1 MNKKFLSVVLFG
13 ALMAGSSVTFTGCID
28 NDEPA
33 GIENLRGAKAEL
45 LKAKAAVET
54 ANAAYRDAET
64 QLKLAEVEKE
74 KLTNESI
81 KLANQLKELELQEK
95 TAKTEAAIAEIQA
108 KLEQNKLKWE
118 AELLK
123 EKETL
128 AVAQKAYEDAMKAL
142 ELSKTYLSEAELKQL
157 EAVEKQLG
165 LAKTAMETAKAELED
180 AYDAYKDKVTAPEN
194 YINEATLKE
203 DLLNAQTELDK
214 ATNKLA
220 IKKEALAALESDD
233 AYNAWLALKAKYNA
247 KIDSLNAVL
256 ADKETAKAKIIA
268 ENTNGAIK
276 DLQDAVTAMD
286 NIIQNKKSAAG
297 TADSTF
303 TVSEAINE
311 DLIADNQGFIT
322 YKGGVFTA
330 NFKSTQNVLALTKTN
345 GNDKSD
351 ELSDAT
357 AYATLMDNTY
367 GFADGNGSVYKAAV
381 DDINKAIKTVNDA
394 KAAINANE
402 VAYAKEVQAA
412 AKKAMDEQKKVADA
426 AIKVWNDAVTAY
438 NSGTSY
444 SKQEYDEAYGAIQ
457 ILLEAVKNETTG
469 YTSDEQIQNV
479 YNKYVSFRAVMTA
492 NGQKELPEM
501 PKAIK
506 DGKTLKEYLDSNAVT
521 ALLPTN
527 YTEVDLK
534 ANLLKAATTA
544 FGKAGIY
551 NDGKEDRGVLVQ
563 PKDDEIKKIE
573 NFGSECGAQ
582 GLYLAKVDE
591 YNTATENVEKAE
603 QFDKAIAQL
612 TKWKSSLSAAKNA
625 YVAKYQEDID
635 AVSTAQNVVTEKV
648 ANPINELKIDATKA
662 MKDDIQLV
670 IDAIDGDELKE
681 YEAIIKSLKQE
692 IGDKKGVD
700 GATESTGLNKDVE
713 DASEAVLK
721 AEKMLEL
728 FNAGNLKEQYVIEWA
743 QAELERAKAA
753 YENKVEVFNYW
764 NGKLEEMMKAL
775 YSKASAE

>member
-33 GIENLRGAKAEL
+33 GIETLRGAKAEL

-74 KLTNESI
+74 KLTNEGI
-81 KLANQLKELELQEK
+81 KLANQLKELELQEE

-108 KLEQNKLKWE
+108 KLEQNKLEWE

-142 ELSKTYLSEAELKQL
+142 ELSKTYLSEAELEQL

-165 LAKTAMETAKAELED
+165 LAKNAMETAKTELEG
-180 AYDAYKDKVTAPEN
+180 AYDTYKDKVTTPEN

-276 DLQDAVTAMD
+276 DLQDAVTVMD
-286 NIIQNKKSAAG
+286 NIIQKKKSAAG

-303 TVSEAINE
+303 TVSEAINGN
-311 DLIADNQGFIT
+311 LGADNQGFIT
-322 YKGGVFTA
+322 YADGVFTA
-330 NFKSTQNVLALTKTN
+330 NFKSTQGVLALIKTN
-345 GNDKSD
+345 SNDKSD

-367 GFADGNGSVYKAAV
+367 GFADGNGSAYKAAV

-412 AKKAMDEQKKVADA
+412 AKKAMDDQKKVADA

-457 ILLEAVKNETTG
+457 ILLEAVKNGTTG
-469 YTSDEQIQNV
+469 YTSEEQIQNV

-506 DGKTLKEYLDSNAVT
+506 DGKTLKEYLAVNEVT
-521 ALLPTN
+521 ALLPN
-527 YTEVDLK
+527 AYTEVDLK
-534 ANLLKAATTA
+534 ANLLEAAKTA

-551 NDGKEDRGVLVQ
+551 NDGNEDRGVLVQ
-563 PKDDEIKKIE
+563 PKDDEIKKID

-582 GLYLAKVDE
+582 GLYLTNVDD

-648 ANPINELKIDATKA
+648 ANPINELKIDATEA

-670 IDAIDGDELKE
+670 IQAIDGDELKE
-681 YEAIIKSLKQE
+681 YETIIKSLKQE

-700 GATESTGLNKDVE
+700 GATVSTGLNKDVE

>member
-1 MNKKFLSVVLFG
+1 
-13 ALMAGSSVTFTGCID
+13 
-28 NDEPA
+28 
-33 GIENLRGAKAEL
+33 
-45 LKAKAAVET
+45 
-54 ANAAYRDAET
+54 
-64 QLKLAEVEKE
+64 
-74 KLTNESI
+74 
-81 KLANQLKELELQEK
+81 
-95 TAKTEAAIAEIQA
+95 
-108 KLEQNKLKWE
+108 
-118 AELLK
+118 
-123 EKETL
+123 
-128 AVAQKAYEDAMKAL
+128 
-142 ELSKTYLSEAELKQL
+142 
-157 EAVEKQLG
+157 
-165 LAKTAMETAKAELED
+165 
-180 AYDAYKDKVTAPEN
+180 
-194 YINEATLKE
+194 
-203 DLLNAQTELDK
+203 
-214 ATNKLA
+214 
-220 IKKEALAALESDD
+220 
-233 AYNAWLALKAKYNA
+233 
-247 KIDSLNAVL
+247 
-256 ADKETAKAKIIA
+256 
-268 ENTNGAIK
+268 
-276 DLQDAVTAMD
+276 
-286 NIIQNKKSAAG
+286 
-297 TADSTF
+297 
-303 TVSEAINE
+303 
-311 DLIADNQGFIT
+311 
-322 YKGGVFTA
+322 
-330 NFKSTQNVLALTKTN
+330 
-345 GNDKSD
+345 
-351 ELSDAT
+351 
-357 AYATLMDNTY
+357 
-367 GFADGNGSVYKAAV
+367 
-381 DDINKAIKTVNDA
+381 
-394 KAAINANE
+394 
-402 VAYAKEVQAA
+402 
-412 AKKAMDEQKKVADA
+412 
-426 AIKVWNDAVTAY
+426 
-438 NSGTSY
+438 
-444 SKQEYDEAYGAIQ
+444 
-457 ILLEAVKNETTG
+457 
-469 YTSDEQIQNV
+469 
-479 YNKYVSFRAVMTA
+479 MTA
-492 NGQKELPEM
+492 NCHKELPEM

-506 DGKTLKEYLDSNAVT
+506 DGKTLKEYLKSNEVT
-521 ALLPTN
+521 ALLPTK

-534 ANLLKAATTA
+534 ANLLEAATTA

-625 YVAKYQEDID
+625 YIAKYQEDID

>member
-13 ALMAGSSVTFTGCID
+13 ALMVGSSVTFTGCID

-74 KLTNESI
+74 KLTNEGI
-81 KLANQLKELELQEK
+81 KLANQLKELELQEE

-276 DLQDAVTAMD
+276 DLQDAVTAMN

-303 TVSEAINE
+303 TVSEAIKG
-311 DLIADNQGFIT
+311 DLSADNQGFIT
-322 YKGGVFTA
+322 YTGGVFTA
-330 NFKSTQNVLALTKTN
+330 NFESTQNVLALTKTN

-412 AKKAMDEQKKVADA
+412 AKKVMDDQKKVADA
-426 AIKVWNDAVTAY
+426 DIKVWNDAVTAY

-444 SKQEYDEAYGAIQ
+444 SRQEYDEARGAIQ
-457 ILLEAVKNETTG
+457 ILLEAVKNGDEG

-479 YNKYVSFRAVMTA
+479 YKKYLSFRAVMTA

-534 ANLLKAATTA
+534 ANLLKAATIA

-551 NDGKEDRGVLVQ
+551 NDGTEDRGVLVQ

-573 NFGSECGAQ
+573 NFESECGTQ

>member
-81 KLANQLKELELQEK
+81 KLANQLKELELQEE

-165 LAKTAMETAKAELED
+165 LAKTAMETAKAELEE

-194 YINEATLKE
+194 YINEASLKE

-220 IKKEALAALESDD
+220 IKKEALAALES
-233 AYNAWLALKAKYNA
+233 NAWLALKAKYNA

-276 DLQDAVTAMD
+276 DLQDAVTAM

-297 TADSTF
+297 TADSIF

-506 DGKTLKEYLDSNAVT
+506 DGKTLKEYLKSNDVT
-521 ALLPTN
+521 TLLPTE

-534 ANLLKAATTA
+534 ANLLEAAKTA

-662 MKDDIQLV
+662 MKDDIQRV
-670 IDAIDGDELKE
+670 IDAIDGELKE

>member
-1 MNKKFLSVVLFG
+1 MLSKVLEKSTCAKCKFCCSFRRCSLWETPLF
-13 ALMAGSSVTFTGCID
+13 
-28 NDEPA
+28 P
-33 GIENLRGAKAEL
+33 EN
-45 LKAKAAVET
+45 T
-54 ANAAYRDAET
+54 
-64 QLKLAEVEKE
+64 VEKLE
-74 KLTNESI
+74 RHGSYQFDMNDDNGKYGRMHLQDSYNTDDENEEAPCFFLDPDKGCMLSYEDKPFDCKIWPLRIMKKDDEYVIALTPTCPSI
-81 KLANQLKELELQEK
+81 GKEPSDELQ
-95 TAKTEAAIAEIQA
+95 
-108 KLEQNKLKWE
+108 KL
-118 AELLK
+118 
-123 EKETL
+123 
-128 AVAQKAYEDAMKAL
+128 VD
-142 ELSKTYLSEAELKQL
+142 
-157 EAVEKQLG
+157 
-165 LAKTAMETAKAELED
+165 
-180 AYDAYKDKVTAPEN
+180 
-194 YINEATLKE
+194 
-203 DLLNAQTELDK
+203 
-214 ATNKLA
+214 
-220 IKKEALAALESDD
+220 
-233 AYNAWLALKAKYNA
+233 
-247 KIDSLNAVL
+247 
-256 ADKETAKAKIIA
+256 
-268 ENTNGAIK
+268 
-276 DLQDAVTAMD
+276 
-286 NIIQNKKSAAG
+286 
-297 TADSTF
+297 
-303 TVSEAINE
+303 
-311 DLIADNQGFIT
+311 
-322 YKGGVFTA
+322 
-330 NFKSTQNVLALTKTN
+330 
-345 GNDKSD
+345 D

-506 DGKTLKEYLDSNAVT
+506 DGKTLKEYLKSNEVT
-521 ALLPTN
+521 TLLPTE

-534 ANLLKAATTA
+534 ANLLEAATTA

-700 GATESTGLNKDVE
+700 GVTESTGLNKDVE

>member
-81 KLANQLKELELQEK
+81 KLANQLKELELQEE

-165 LAKTAMETAKAELED
+165 LAKTAMETAKAELE
-180 AYDAYKDKVTAPEN
+180 DAYKDKVTAPEN

-303 TVSEAINE
+303 TVSEAIKG
-311 DLIADNQGFIT
+311 DLSADNQGFIT
-322 YKGGVFTA
+322 YTGGVFTA
-330 NFKSTQNVLALTKTN
+330 NFESTQNVLALTKTN

-506 DGKTLKEYLDSNAVT
+506 DGKTLKEYLKSNEVT
-521 ALLPTN
+521 ALLPTK

-534 ANLLKAATTA
+534 ANLLEAAKTA